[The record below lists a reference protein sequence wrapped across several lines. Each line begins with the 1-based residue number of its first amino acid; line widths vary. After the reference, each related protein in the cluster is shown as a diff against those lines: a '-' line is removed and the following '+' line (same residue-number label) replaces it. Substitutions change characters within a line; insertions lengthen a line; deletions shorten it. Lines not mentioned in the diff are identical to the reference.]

1 MEFREVVGTRRSM
14 RFFAPSRQVEPEKI
28 QVILEAANR
37 SSRSMNADYVK
48 AVVVNRDDLTPEMRD
63 SLRNPTTSLDLDL
76 APVYIMWFINLK
88 YADGTKERLKEQIDH
103 GILAA
108 SHGWSHAYVDEVIQK
123 TVIEKITGDDF
134 RLNWMGAI
142 EAGQAIA
149 NSLLAAY
156 DEGLGACLHNFTD
169 TEVRKMMNIPDHW
182 RRAWLMLVGYPL
194 GDKADGGQ
202 RPRRPLSENFF
213 TFKGDQLEPLQEDPA
228 VTQRLRETRMIQE
241 PSPLPYRHKEIRGF
255 ARMLGL
261 PE

>member
-1 MEFREVVGTRRSM
+1 MEFQEVVGTRRSM
-14 RFFAPSRQVEPEKI
+14 RFFAPYRQVEREKI

-48 AVVVNRDDLTPEMRD
+48 AVVVNRDDLSDELRE

-76 APVYIMWFINLK
+76 APTYIMWFINLK
-88 YADGTKERLKEQIDH
+88 YYENTKERLKEQIDH
-103 GILAA
+103 GILTA

-123 TVIEKITGDDF
+123 TVIDKISDDEA

-149 NSLLAAY
+149 NALLATY
-156 DEGLGACLHNFTD
+156 DVGLGTCLHNFSD
-169 TEVRKMMNIPDHW
+169 TQVRKHMNIPDHW
-182 RRAWLMLVGYPL
+182 RRSWIQLIGYPL

-202 RPRRPLSENFF
+202 RPRRPLPENFF
-213 TFKGDQLEPLQEDPA
+213 EFKNGKVTPFEEDLTVREQLKA
-228 VTQRLRETRMIQE
+228 AGMIQE
-241 PSPLPYRHKEIRGF
+241 PSPLPYRKSEVRGI